1 MKLVA
6 LAAAVTALLPQAA
19 PSGATIVTAGNSSI
33 NAREVTLTGTG
44 KDIVVNYVDL
54 GGTAGLLQATDVV
67 EIVLNG
73 GRPGGTP
80 KAAPEDIEVTLTSGD
95 VLIGKVGAKSED
107 GVQLVS
113 SAFSDPLVKFGQIRS
128 VVFVANRANLPL
140 RLPDK
145 ADTADIIF
153 TQTGDRAEGTVL
165 SISKLGVVY
174 KSKRLETEV
183 TVPLEKSAGVW
194 MIETDAPP
202 KEPASLHAT
211 VLTSEG
217 SSIRG
222 EIQSLKEGALTLKDF
237 YGTVHKIPA
246 NLLSGIYMKNGRV
259 VYLSDMKPTLV
270 DEDANYI
277 RGPRKAPSDLEFP
290 YQRDHNARGGK
301 LVVGGVEHRKGVG
314 VRARSLLAYELQGAF
329 KRFQATLGLDA
340 SSMGL
345 AAVKVEI
352 EIDGRKAKEVVLK
365 GSDGPQAIDLDVS
378 GAKELK
384 LLVTWA
390 GFGQSDFVD
399 WGSARLIR

>member
-1 MKLVA
+1 MKAFA
-6 LAAAVTALLPQAA
+6 LAAALAALLPQSA

-33 NAREVTLTGTG
+33 NVREVTLTGTG

-54 GGTAGLLQATDVV
+54 GGKDGTLQAADVV

-80 KAAPEDIEVTLTSGD
+80 KPATDDIEITLTSGD

-107 GVQLVS
+107 GVQLLS
-113 SAFSDPLVKFGQIRS
+113 PAFSDPLIKFGQIRS
-128 VVFVANRANLPL
+128 LVFTANRANLPL

-145 ADTADIIF
+145 AAEVDIIF

-165 SISKLGVVY
+165 SISKAGVVY
-174 KSKRLETEV
+174 KSKRLETDI
-183 TVPLEKSAGVW
+183 TVPIEKSAGVW

-202 KEPASLHAT
+202 KEPISLHAT
-211 VLTSEG
+211 VLTSDG

-237 YGTVHKIPA
+237 YGAVHKIPA

-259 VYLSDMKPTLV
+259 VYLSDMKPTVV

-277 RGPRKAPSDLEFP
+277 RGARKSPSDLDFP
-290 YQRDHNARGGK
+290 FQRDRNARGGK
-301 LVVGGVEHRKGVG
+301 LVLGGVEHRKGVG
-314 VRARSLLAYELQGAF
+314 VRARSLLAYDLQGGF
-329 KRFQATLGLDA
+329 KRFQSTLGLDA

-345 AAVKVEI
+345 GAVRVEI
-352 EIDGRKAKEVVLK
+352 EIDGKKVKEIVLK
-365 GSDGPQAIDLDVS
+365 GNDAPQAIDLDVS

-390 GFGQSDFVD
+390 GYGQSDFVD